1 MLSIFK
7 MLVQLSPVS
16 QSSTLCDPWTA
27 AHQAPLPMGFSRQ
40 ELWSGLPCL
49 PPGDLLKP
57 GIKPKSP
64 ALQVYSLPSEPPEKP
79 RSTGVGRLSL
89 LQGISL
95 TKETNQGLLHFSQIL
110 YQLSYLGIPSPAVL
124 MVNSVY
130 TALSYWESDPAPSV
144 VCTLAAEWRHTRH
157 HGPWCPS
164 QATPALP
171 PRPHCRCSQPR
182 SPITHPGAVPA
193 PVPHKPGVGWGLLK
207 EEEGRVAI
215 EVCLLPCGRMH
226 GNQGTALEQ
235 GAWDRGRGKASL
247 KRPRTQLG
255 HDA

>member
-1 MLSIFK
+1 MD
-7 MLVQLSPVS
+7 
-16 QSSTLCDPWTA
+16 CA
-27 AHQAPLPMGFSRQ
+27 RQAPPSMGFSRQ

-64 ALQVYSLPSEPPEKP
+64 TLQVDSLPSEPPEKP
-79 RSTGVGRLSL
+79 RSPGVGRLSL

-95 TKETNQGLLHFSQIL
+95 TKETNQDLLHFRQIL

-144 VCTLAAEWRHTRH
+144 VCTLAAEWRHTRQ

-171 PRPHCRCSQPR
+171 PRPHCRWFTASESHLPPWSCPGTCSPKAGGWLEAADRGGGQGGHRSVPAALWQDAWKPR
-182 SPITHPGAVPA
+182 CSPGA
-193 PVPHKPGVGWGLLK
+193 GSVGQRLGQS
-207 EEEGRVAI
+207 
-215 EVCLLPCGRMH
+215 LP
-226 GNQGTALEQ
+226 QET
-235 GAWDRGRGKASL
+235 
-247 KRPRTQLG
+247 
-255 HDA
+255 